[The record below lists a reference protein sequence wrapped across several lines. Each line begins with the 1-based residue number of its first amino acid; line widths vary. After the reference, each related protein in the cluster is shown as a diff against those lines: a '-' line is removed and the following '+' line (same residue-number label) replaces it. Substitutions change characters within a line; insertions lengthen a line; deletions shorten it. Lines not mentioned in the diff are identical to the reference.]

1 MINNSLEEINR
12 RQAKQEKLFEVLSKL
27 EPSLIK
33 IPININTSQN
43 HKNQWFEAIKFIW
56 LPKNSRRRLT
66 LQINNQQKL
75 GFFAPKSHEIVAIS
89 ACEIATDAINSF
101 LPKLQKFL
109 IESGSLIFK
118 QAVITEFDSGI
129 DLQLIISE
137 KPSART
143 LQQIFD
149 FAKNSQINCSYQQE
163 PTKQVSS
170 KNPAKSSK
178 NLSLASEQIL
188 IWQKNSLKIG
198 DLKIE
203 VESDVFIQATK
214 SGFEAILEELKTQLE
229 TRRTK
234 QNSGQKKRFKKIIEL
249 YSGFGAYSFGL
260 HNFAE
265 YFEIYE
271 GNEEMVEIATKNAAN
286 HSLKGKIKAFSR
298 DIARFPL
305 PSRQLSEF
313 DCLIINPP
321 RNGASK
327 QIIEIAKI
335 CSQDNRFNILRN
347 GSRSNFPF
355 LLYVSC
361 NPQSFVFDS
370 KILLNAGFKL
380 SSLVAIDQ
388 FYFDE
393 TFELVASF
401 DFVGL

>member
-43 HKNQWFEAIKFIW
+43 HKNPWFEAIKFIW

-75 GFFAPKSHEIVAIS
+75 GLFATKSHEIIEIS
-89 ACEIATDAINSF
+89 SCEIATDAINYF

-118 QAVITEFDSGI
+118 QAIITEFDSGI
-129 DLQLIISE
+129 DLQLILSE
-137 KPSART
+137 KPSARM

-149 FAKNSQINCSYQQE
+149 FAKNSQVNCSYRQE
-163 PTKQVSS
+163 PTKQASS
-170 KNPAKSSK
+170 KNSAKNSK
-178 NLSLASEQIL
+178 NLTFASEQIL
-188 IWQKNSLKIG
+188 IWQKNLLQIG
-198 DLKIE
+198 NFKIE
-203 VESDVFIQATK
+203 VKSDVFIQATK
-214 SGFEAILEELKTQLE
+214 SGFEAILDELKTQLK
-229 TRRTK
+229 TRTTK
-234 QNSGQKKRFKKIIEL
+234 QLKKIIEL

-260 HNFAE
+260 HEFAE
-265 YFEIYE
+265 YFEVYE
-271 GNEEMVEIATKNAAN
+271 GNEEMVEIAIKNVAN
-286 HSLKGKIKAFSR
+286 QSLKGKIKAFSR

-321 RNGASK
+321 RTGAAK
-327 QIIEIAKI
+327 QIAEIAKI
-335 CSQDNRFNILRN
+335 CSQNNRFNILKN
-347 GSRSNFPF
+347 GSKSSFPF

-370 KILLNAGFKL
+370 KILLNSGFKL

-393 TFELVASF
+393 AFELVASF
-401 DFVGL
+401 DFVGLQSS